1 MRNLLEHRPL
11 ENGPKGRSAHASHA
25 VDNFILSRS
34 SIAQYSR
41 RVNQALQFLN
51 RPLSPAEVVTRL
63 AAQLGVSTRQAARY
77 VQAAQQQSVPVSIP
91 EAKDVFTVKLPK
103 SLIRR
108 VRQRARAQDR
118 PISDWVAQAL
128 EEQLRGVPRHG

>member
-1 MRNLLEHRPL
+1 M
-11 ENGPKGRSAHASHA
+11 
-25 VDNFILSRS
+25 
-34 SIAQYSR
+34 
-41 RVNQALQFLN
+41 NQALQLLN

-77 VQAAQQQSVPVSIP
+77 VQAAQKQSVPLSIP

-108 VRQRARAQDR
+108 VRQTARAQDQT
-118 PISDWVAQAL
+118 ISDWVGQAL
-128 EEQLRGVPRHG
+128 EEQLRGIPRHG

>member
-1 MRNLLEHRPL
+1 M
-11 ENGPKGRSAHASHA
+11 
-25 VDNFILSRS
+25 SRS

-77 VQAAQQQSVPVSIP
+77 VQAAQQQSVPLSIP
-91 EAKDVFTVKLPK
+91 EAKDVLTIKLPK

-108 VRQRARAQDR
+108 VRQTARAQNR

-128 EEQLRGVPRHG
+128 EAQLRGVPRHG

>member
-1 MRNLLEHRPL
+1 M
-11 ENGPKGRSAHASHA
+11 
-25 VDNFILSRS
+25 
-34 SIAQYSR
+34 
-41 RVNQALQFLN
+41 NQALQFLN
-51 RPLSPAEVVTRL
+51 RPLSSAEVVTRL

-77 VQAAQQQSVPVSIP
+77 VQAAQNQSVPLSIP

-108 VRQRARAQDR
+108 VRQTARGQDR

-128 EEQLRGVPRHG
+128 EEQLHGLPRHG

>member
-1 MRNLLEHRPL
+1 M
-11 ENGPKGRSAHASHA
+11 
-25 VDNFILSRS
+25 SRS

-77 VQAAQQQSVPVSIP
+77 VQAAQQQSVPLSIP
-91 EAKDVFTVKLPK
+91 EAKDVFTIKLPK

-108 VRQRARAQDR
+108 VRQTARAQNR

-128 EEQLRGVPRHG
+128 EAQLRGVPRHG

>member
-1 MRNLLEHRPL
+1 MIETCSHRVAQSLSALERWLDMAIP
-11 ENGPKGRSAHASHA
+11 P
-25 VDNFILSRS
+25 
-34 SIAQYSR
+34 
-41 RVNQALQFLN
+41 N
-51 RPLSPAEVVTRL
+51 RPLSPAEVVTRM

-118 PISDWVAQAL
+118 PISDWV
-128 EEQLRGVPRHG
+128 G

>member
-1 MRNLLEHRPL
+1 M
-11 ENGPKGRSAHASHA
+11 
-25 VDNFILSRS
+25 LSRS

-77 VQAAQQQSVPVSIP
+77 VQAAQQQSAPVSIP
-91 EAKDVFTVKLPK
+91 EAKDVFTVKLPT

-108 VRQRARAQDR
+108 VRERAPGQDR
-118 PISDWVAQAL
+118 PISDCGPQAL
-128 EEQLRGVPRHG
+128 EDQLRGVRRHG

>member
-1 MRNLLEHRPL
+1 MTYRVL
-11 ENGPKGRSAHASHA
+11 
-25 VDNFILSRS
+25 LSRS

-51 RPLSPAEVVTRL
+51 RPLSSAEVVTRL
-63 AAQLGVSTRQAARY
+63 ADQLGVWTSQAGGHRQGAP
-77 VQAAQQQSVPVSIP
+77 QQSVPLSIP

-108 VRQRARAQDR
+108 VRQKARAQDR

-128 EEQLRGVPRHG
+128 EEQLGGASRHG

>member
-1 MRNLLEHRPL
+1 
-11 ENGPKGRSAHASHA
+11 
-25 VDNFILSRS
+25 LSRS

-77 VQAAQQQSVPVSIP
+77 VRSAQQQSVPLPIP

-108 VRQRARAQDR
+108 VRQRARAQAQ

-128 EEQLRGVPRHG
+128 EGQLRSIRRHG

>member
-1 MRNLLEHRPL
+1 M
-11 ENGPKGRSAHASHA
+11 
-25 VDNFILSRS
+25 SRS

-51 RPLSPAEVVTRL
+51 RPLSRAEVVTRL

-77 VQAAQQQSVPVSIP
+77 VQAAQNQSVPLSIP

-108 VRQRARAQDR
+108 VRQTARAQDR

>member
-1 MRNLLEHRPL
+1 
-11 ENGPKGRSAHASHA
+11 
-25 VDNFILSRS
+25 
-34 SIAQYSR
+34 
-41 RVNQALQFLN
+41 VNQALQFLN

-77 VQAAQQQSVPVSIP
+77 VQAAQQQSAPVSIP
-91 EAKDVFTVKLPK
+91 EAKDVFTVKLPQ

-118 PISDWVAQAL
+118 PISEWVAQAL

>member
-1 MRNLLEHRPL
+1 
-11 ENGPKGRSAHASHA
+11 
-25 VDNFILSRS
+25 
-34 SIAQYSR
+34 
-41 RVNQALQFLN
+41 VNQALQFLN

-77 VQAAQQQSVPVSIP
+77 VQAAQQQSVPLSIP
-91 EAKDVFTVKLPK
+91 EAKDVFTIKLPK

-108 VRQRARAQDR
+108 VRQTARAQNR

-128 EEQLRGVPRHG
+128 EAQLRGVPRHG

>member
-1 MRNLLEHRPL
+1 
-11 ENGPKGRSAHASHA
+11 
-25 VDNFILSRS
+25 
-34 SIAQYSR
+34 
-41 RVNQALQFLN
+41 VNQAFQFLN

-77 VQAAQQQSVPVSIP
+77 VRAAQKQSVPWSIP

-108 VRQRARAQDR
+108 VRQMACAQDQ
-118 PISDWVAQAL
+118 PISDWVARAL

>member
-1 MRNLLEHRPL
+1 M
-11 ENGPKGRSAHASHA
+11 
-25 VDNFILSRS
+25 SRS

-77 VQAAQQQSVPVSIP
+77 VQAAQQQSAPVSIP
-91 EAKDVFTVKLPK
+91 EVKDVFTVKLPQ

>member
-1 MRNLLEHRPL
+1 
-11 ENGPKGRSAHASHA
+11 
-25 VDNFILSRS
+25 LSRS

-41 RVNQALQFLN
+41 RVNQALQILN

-91 EAKDVFTVKLPK
+91 GGKDVVTVKLPK

-128 EEQLRGVPRHG
+128 EEQLRGVQRHG

>member
-1 MRNLLEHRPL
+1 M
-11 ENGPKGRSAHASHA
+11 
-25 VDNFILSRS
+25 
-34 SIAQYSR
+34 
-41 RVNQALQFLN
+41 NQALQFLN
-51 RPLSPAEVVTRL
+51 RPLSSAEVVPRL
-63 AAQLGVSTRQAARY
+63 ADQLGVSTRQAARY
-77 VQAAQQQSVPVSIP
+77 VQAAQQQSVPLSIP

-108 VRQRARAQDR
+108 VRQTARAQDR

>member
-1 MRNLLEHRPL
+1 M
-11 ENGPKGRSAHASHA
+11 
-25 VDNFILSRS
+25 SRS

-63 AAQLGVSTRQAARY
+63 ADQLGVSTRQAARY
-77 VQAAQQQSVPVSIP
+77 VQAAQQESVPLSIP

-103 SLIRR
+103 SLIGR
-108 VRQRARAQDR
+108 VRQRARAQNR
-118 PISDWVAQAL
+118 PISDWVAEAL
-128 EEQLRGVPRHG
+128 EAQLRGVRRHG